1 MLVLTRR
8 RGEGVAIGPDIR
20 IVVLG
25 IKNGQ
30 VRLGIEAPR
39 TIEVHR
45 DEVCVRIQDENQLA
59 ARSPVVPLDD
69 TNETSLNRRSCS
81 YECLVNSLWYL
92 ECSC

>member
-25 IKNGQ
+25 ITNGQ

-39 TIEVHR
+39 TVEVHR
-45 DEVCVRIQDENQLA
+45 DEVCVRIQEENQLA
-59 ARSPVVPLDD
+59 AR
-69 TNETSLNRRSCS
+69 TSVLPFGDLRR
-81 YECLVNSLWYL
+81 LLRKKL
-92 ECSC
+92 A